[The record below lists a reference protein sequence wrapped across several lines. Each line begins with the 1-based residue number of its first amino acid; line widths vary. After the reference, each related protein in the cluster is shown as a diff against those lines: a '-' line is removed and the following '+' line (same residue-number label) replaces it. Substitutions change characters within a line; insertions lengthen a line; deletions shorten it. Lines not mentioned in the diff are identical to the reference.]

1 MNEPEG
7 VPEAVALFVMQQ
19 FFSIEQ
25 LEVLLF
31 LRRNPA
37 RGWTPEEVSRELR
50 GSKPSITRRL
60 ADLCARGFVRLVEGK
75 EESVFV
81 YSPRT
86 PQLAESVGVL
96 ATVYAE
102 RPHSIIRL
110 IFSKPRLE

>member
-1 MNEPEG
+1 MIDAEG
-7 VPEAVALFVMQQ
+7 VPEVVGAFVMQQ
-19 FFSIEQ
+19 IFSIEQ

-37 RGWTPEEVSRELR
+37 RPWTPEEVSRELR
-50 GSKPSITRRL
+50 GSKPSIMRRL
-60 ADLCARGFVRLVEGK
+60 TDLCARGLVRSIEG
-75 EESVFV
+75 EEEFVFV

-96 ATVYAE
+96 AAVYAE

-110 IFSKPRLE
+110 IYSKPRPE

>member
-1 MNEPEG
+1 MTEAG
-7 VPEAVALFVMQQ
+7 VPEATSAFVARQ

-37 RGWTPEEVSRELR
+37 RPWTPEEVSRELR
-50 GSKPSITRRL
+50 ASKPSIVSRL
-60 ADLCARGFVRLVEGK
+60 TDLCARGFVRTVEGE

-86 PQLAESVGVL
+86 PELAESVGVL
-96 ATVYAE
+96 AAVYAE
-102 RPHSIIRL
+102 RPHSIIRW
-110 IFSKPRLE
+110 IFSKPHPE